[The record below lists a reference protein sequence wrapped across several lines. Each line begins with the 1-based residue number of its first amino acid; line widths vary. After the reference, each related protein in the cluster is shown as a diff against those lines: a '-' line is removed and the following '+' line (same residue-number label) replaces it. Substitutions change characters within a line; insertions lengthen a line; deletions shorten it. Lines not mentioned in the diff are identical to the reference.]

1 LKNKIAYLLKAVI
14 NSYAILFFS
23 QNKILGLILLAVSF
37 FNPVAG
43 AAGLIC
49 VIISLICAICGGYY
63 KQDIE
68 KGLFSFN
75 PLLFGIGFGTFYHP
89 NVAFFTWLVVGC
101 LVCDIITIS
110 LYVVLI
116 KRGLP
121 MLSLP
126 FVITFWL
133 VLSAAGSIF
142 NMGLEQKSSA
152 IMYELATAMH
162 LNVHCFPFYIDLF
175 FRSLS
180 AMLFQN
186 NAIVGLCI
194 AVGLLIHSRIAFSV
208 AVIGFITACLFNHFT
223 GVFPEGLSYYHLG
236 SNLIIAAIAIG
247 SFFVVPSFRSYL
259 WAVFIVPLVILF
271 IIAFTRIA
279 GPHDLPVLSLPFCL
293 VTILLIYFLKIRGLL
308 SKTVLT
314 PLQFYSPEINL
325 YQYINSKERLN
336 DYKYFNLKLPFM
348 GAWKVSQ
355 GYNGGITHQDEWAQA
370 LDFVIED
377 DVHHTY
383 KNKGTKPEDY
393 YCYSKP
399 VLACGDGV
407 VVSVADHIE
416 DNEIGN
422 VNIKDN
428 WGNSI
433 VIRHTTG
440 LYSKVSHLKK
450 SSFKVKAGDNVK
462 QGDIIALCGS
472 SGRSPE
478 PHLHF
483 QLQATPGIGSKTIS
497 YPFSGYITQSETVK
511 RLCSFTIPAENETVS
526 PVGINGLLKD
536 AFSFQPGY
544 TVTVTTSNGCTET
557 FEAGADAWNE
567 TYLHSKEQNAYAYFV
582 NNGATF
588 YFTAYYGTKKSLLYL
603 FYKAA
608 YKVVFAYNSNSAVA
622 DTFPL
627 QHFSKTPLTW
637 LNDLLSPFYQFIKV
651 GYTAQTAIS
660 TDKVVIQSRQARLLF
675 GRPQQL
681 SEAKVRIGQDGVQ
694 EFTFDAGNIKLE
706 AKWDIKNAY

>member
-1 LKNKIAYLLKAVI
+1 LKNKIAYFVRAVV

-23 QNKILGLILLAVSF
+23 QNKVLGLILLAASF
-37 FNPVAG
+37 VNPVAG
-43 AAGLIC
+43 LSGLAC
-49 VIISLICAICGGYY
+49 VLISLACATCGGYY
-63 KQDIE
+63 RQDIE

-89 NVAFFTWLVVGC
+89 NAAFYTWLIIGC
-101 LVCDIITIS
+101 LVCTIITLS
-110 LYVVLI
+110 LYVLLI

-126 FVITFWL
+126 FVITFWV

-142 NMGLEQKSSA
+142 NMGLEQKSST
-152 IMYELATAMH
+152 ILYELATAMH
-162 LNVHCFPFYIDLF
+162 LNIHSFPFYIDLF
-175 FRSLS
+175 FRALS

-194 AVGLLIHSRIAFSV
+194 AIGLIIHSRIAFST
-208 AVIGFITACLFNHFT
+208 AVIGFITACLFNRFT

-236 SNLIIAAIAIG
+236 SNLIIAAMAIG

-259 WAVFIVPLVILF
+259 WAVVIIPLVILL
-271 IIAFTRIA
+271 IIALTKIA
-279 GPHDLPVLSLPFCL
+279 GSHDLPVLSLPFCL
-293 VTILLIYFLKIRGLL
+293 VTILLIYFFNIRGLS

-314 PLQFYSPEINL
+314 PIQFYSPEINL
-325 YQYINSKERLN
+325 YQYLNGKERLN
-336 DYKYFNLKLPFM
+336 DYKYFNFKLPFM
-348 GAWKVSQ
+348 GTWKVSQ
-355 GYNGGITHQDEWAQA
+355 GYDGSITHKNEWAQA

-377 DVHHTY
+377 DDERTY
-383 KNKGTKPEDY
+383 KNKGTRPEDY
-393 YCYSKP
+393 YCYGKP

-422 VNIKDN
+422 ANMKDN

-433 VIRHTTG
+433 VIRHTAG

-450 SSFKVKAGDNVK
+450 SSIKIKTGDSIK

-483 QLQATPGIGSKTIS
+483 QLQATPGIGSKTLS
-497 YPFSGYITQSETVK
+497 YPFSYYITQPETVK
-511 RLCSFTIPAENETVS
+511 KLCSFAIPDEGETVS

-536 AFSFQPGY
+536 AFNFQPGF
-544 TVTVTTSNGCTET
+544 TVTVTASDDRTET

-567 TYLHSKEQNAYAYFV
+567 TYLHSKERDTYAYFV
-582 NNGATF
+582 NNGTTF
-588 YFTAYYGTKKSLLYL
+588 YFTAYYGTKNSLLYL

-608 YKVVFAYNSNSAVA
+608 YKVVFAYNTDSSVA

-627 QHFSKTPLTW
+627 QHFLKTPLMW
-637 LNDLLSPFYQFIKV
+637 VNDLVAPFFQFIKV
-651 GYTAQTAIS
+651 DYAAQTTIS
-660 TDKVVIQSRQARLLF
+660 TDRVLIQSRQIRWLF
-675 GRPQQL
+675 GKPRQL
-681 SEAKVRIGQDGVQ
+681 AETTVYIGQDGIHD
-694 EFTFDAGNIKLE
+694 FMFDTSNIKLE
-706 AKWDIKNAY
+706 AKWDIRNTY